1 MRSYRSQREFF
12 TCEWYPQAKKM
23 GVGWTEFWSM
33 NPRILKAV
41 SAGYEEQL
49 LDIDY
54 MNWMSG
60 QYLISAINTCFVKE
74 EKYLKKPILKTLIE
88 ESRMTDEERELREM
102 EEEIRKMDAWI
113 AADRARGLP
122 ETSIN

>member
-1 MRSYRSQREFF
+1 M
-12 TCEWYPQAKKM
+12 
-23 GVGWTEFWSM
+23 
-33 NPRILKAV
+33 KAV

>member
-1 MRSYRSQREFF
+1 
-12 TCEWYPQAKKM
+12 M
-23 GVGWTEFWSM
+23 GVGWSEFWSM

-60 QYLISAINTCFVKE
+60 QYLISAINTCFVEK

-88 ESRMTDEERELREM
+88 ESRMTDEEREIREM